1 MWYFDNHVI
10 TLDYKNNK
18 IAVSKKA
25 LDYSKLKNDKYTVIP
40 LIKSNLNNEQDLL
53 FIEGEVNGVKST
65 IYLDTGSS
73 RSFCN
78 FDDTQAEMKIQLG
91 EKTYTFSRNDFL
103 QDEIGFQDE
112 FKYPLTLAINSDL
125 LKANHF
131 VITIDK
137 IQNNLIIGQN

>member
-1 MWYFDNHVI
+1 M
-10 TLDYKNNK
+10 KN
-18 IAVSKKA
+18 IPMLYHHLLIV
-25 LDYSKLKNDKYTVIP
+25 LP

-53 FIEGEVNGVKST
+53 FFEGEVNGEKST

-73 RSFCN
+73 SSFFN
-78 FDDTQAEMKIQLG
+78 HVDAGAGFEVKLG
-91 EKTYTFSRNDFL
+91 PKTYTFKNNDL
-103 QDEIGFQDE
+103 IHDEIGFQDE
-112 FKYPLTLAINSDL
+112 FKYPLNLAVNSDL